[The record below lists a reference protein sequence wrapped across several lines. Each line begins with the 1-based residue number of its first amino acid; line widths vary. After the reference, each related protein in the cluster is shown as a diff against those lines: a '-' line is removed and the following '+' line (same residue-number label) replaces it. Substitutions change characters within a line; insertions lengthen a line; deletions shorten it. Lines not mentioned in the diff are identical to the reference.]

1 MRRCNQHVPNAVCS
15 SHIHRPTQCGPHY
28 DFTQHRVRSFPR
40 HVQNNPTIHHQIIR
54 TFGFPHVVKA
64 LSLQPGSP
72 SSMACITCS
81 TPLPSLSL
89 VLLSFFLPEGQI
101 SSKFGTMWSP
111 LHHKKGSK
119 NLFQSRD
126 RFIFSVN
133 EMQWCKGSRLR
144 LPFEYDLPRKIH
156 ELKERIGLYFKGRHC
171 PPGVP
176 KMPNSWTSLAFL
188 SFVITRALRCQDI
201 H

>member
-1 MRRCNQHVPNAVCS
+1 MAMQRPFRALAKSVMFTKSALWEYELSISAASPTSKTPYYFLSGGLLKQSECTPCALRRCNQHVPNAVCS

-28 DFTQHRVRSFPR
+28 DFTQHRVRSFAR

-81 TPLPSLSL
+81 TPLPSLIL
-89 VLLSFFLPEGQI
+89 ILLPFLLPEGQI

-111 LHHKKGSK
+111 LHHNKK
-119 NLFQSRD
+119 RD
-126 RFIFSVN
+126 LQNFH
-133 EMQWCKGSRLR
+133 L
-144 LPFEYDLPRKIH
+144 
-156 ELKERIGLYFKGRHC
+156 
-171 PPGVP
+171 
-176 KMPNSWTSLAFL
+176 
-188 SFVITRALRCQDI
+188 
-201 H
+201 